1 MCPAACNLILQHI
14 SLKGLNF
21 HLNVSV
27 LMRMRLALGWSPDQ
41 SRARTTVT
49 ISNLSF
55 PVIELYNMLKRR
67 KAYKQANKLT
77 VSIKLF
83 F

>member
-1 MCPAACNLILQHI
+1 
-14 SLKGLNF
+14 
-21 HLNVSV
+21 
-27 LMRMRLALGWSPDQ
+27 MRMRLALGWSPDQ